1 MHFSLKRAVG
11 VMAVPLLGSALAV
24 GAAALPANAATW
36 QDTSLSASAVTASTF
51 GGAGLGVANGTKV
64 ITLVGTGV
72 TWSLHGTV
80 PAGVTLSG
88 GTISYSGTAASTAT
102 ITVDATDA
110 AGNVEALAI
119 PVPLTSGHRQ
129 RHCHPR
135 GQVVGP
141 GRYERLGHREV
152 HRNELGEQRHQ
163 LHGVEPAGRPDLR
176 KPRADLRRGHRGPG
190 HVQQGGGDRDRR

>member
-102 ITVDATDA
+102 CR
-110 AGNVEALAI
+110 
-119 PVPLTSGHRQ
+119 PTSR
-129 RHCHPR
+129 CS
-135 GQVVGP
+135 P
-141 GRYERLGHREV
+141 GRAR
-152 HRNELGEQRHQ
+152 
-163 LHGVEPAGRPDLR
+163 
-176 KPRADLRRGHRGPG
+176 RRGGTSPSAS
-190 HVQQGGGDRDRR
+190 RRTSSR